1 VQSRAE
7 IVAEVGSSG
16 HTQLTRFAGDG
27 PLTVRP
33 TGTSER
39 ARVHL
44 VAGIFGPLG
53 GDLLTLCVRVGPGAE
68 LEVAGVAATLV
79 LPSRDSKPSQ
89 LRIDV
94 EVSAGARLSLTL
106 PPTVVAKGADHTVDT
121 RVSLAGDAQ
130 LVLREETIRGRTSEA
145 GGNARLLTCIDRAG
159 LPVMRQDLDLRGE
172 VRPPWHPRVVGSLIV
187 IGPDLKPPDDLPPLN
202 NDVVR
207 AAWMTLPGAAGYQLT
222 ALGPDPLAVSQL
234 FDAQLLD
241 GQLPRYTV

>member
-16 HTQLTRFAGDG
+16 QTQLTRFAGDG

-33 TGTSER
+33 TGTAER

-79 LPSRDSKPSQ
+79 LPSRDARPSQ
-89 LRIDV
+89 MLIDV
-94 EVSAGARLSLTL
+94 EVGAGARLTLTL
-106 PPTVVAKGADHTVDT
+106 PPTVVAKGAHHTVDT
-121 RVSLAGDAQ
+121 RVSLAEDAR

-145 GGNARLLTCIDRAG
+145 GGDVRLLICIDRAG
-159 LPVMRQDLDLRGE
+159 LPVTRQDLELRGA
-172 VRPPWHPRVVGSLIV
+172 VGGPWRPRVVGSLIV
-187 IGPDLKPPDDLPPLN
+187 VGPELKPPDDLPPLS
-202 NDVVR
+202 DDDVR

-222 ALGPDPLAVSQL
+222 ALGEDPLAV
-234 FDAQLLD
+234 AQLLD
-241 GQLPRYTV
+241 SQLPRYTV